1 MKKILFVFLALN
13 ILSFGEEVTLDN
25 LLDTLSKTSYKK
37 EIYELDKKKTDT
49 LEKFYKK
56 DNYNGV
62 KSSVTTTY
70 DNKDEVYKTTGRA
83 EFGDIYIEG
92 RKNHEPENELI
103 FGINKNIKDMI
114 FSENDSNLLKN
125 DLRKEADKYGFLK
138 NMEEEKI
145 SLISLYRDYKDIE
158 FEIKIKKNGLKTLK
172 SEEKTLKKSFEL
184 GAIPKIEL
192 ESLVCSRKN
201 LEIEILTLEEN
212 LKKIESRFFYDFKID
227 ISGKTLANI
236 SPNSKE
242 IDEYISTVGYKDI
255 EKLKIEK
262 NITKENIRY
271 MKYDDKMPDLSL
283 GLERDTKV
291 NENRVVLKIS
301 KPLFYYNANLE
312 NEKTSYEQQKILLN
326 QKIEENSAEKL
337 KIESTYTNY
346 IKEYE
351 VLKNKALLEKNKY
364 EIKKLEY
371 SLGKINYLEVMESF
385 DDYLEYEVSREK
397 AKNILNS
404 YVYEIMVRG
413 E

>member
-1 MKKILFVFLALN
+1 
-13 ILSFGEEVTLDN
+13 
-25 LLDTLSKTSYKK
+25 
-37 EIYELDKKKTDT
+37 
-49 LEKFYKK
+49 
-56 DNYNGV
+56 
-62 KSSVTTTY
+62 
-70 DNKDEVYKTTGRA
+70 
-83 EFGDIYIEG
+83 
-92 RKNHEPENELI
+92 
-103 FGINKNIKDMI
+103 
-114 FSENDSNLLKN
+114 
-125 DLRKEADKYGFLK
+125 
-138 NMEEEKI
+138 
-145 SLISLYRDYKDIE
+145 
-158 FEIKIKKNGLKTLK
+158 
-172 SEEKTLKKSFEL
+172 
-184 GAIPKIEL
+184 
-192 ESLVCSRKN
+192 
-201 LEIEILTLEEN
+201 
-212 LKKIESRFFYDFKID
+212 
-227 ISGKTLANI
+227 
-236 SPNSKE
+236 
-242 IDEYISTVGYKDI
+242 
-255 EKLKIEK
+255 
-262 NITKENIRY
+262 

>member
-212 LKKIESRFFYDFKID
+212 LKKLRVDSFMILKSIF
-227 ISGKTLANI
+227 L
-236 SPNSKE
+236 
-242 IDEYISTVGYKDI
+242 
-255 EKLKIEK
+255 EKLWQTFHQI
-262 NITKENIRY
+262 
-271 MKYDDKMPDLSL
+271 P
-283 GLERDTKV
+283 
-291 NENRVVLKIS
+291 
-301 KPLFYYNANLE
+301 
-312 NEKTSYEQQKILLN
+312 
-326 QKIEENSAEKL
+326 
-337 KIESTYTNY
+337 
-346 IKEYE
+346 
-351 VLKNKALLEKNKY
+351 
-364 EIKKLEY
+364 KK
-371 SLGKINYLEVMESF
+371 
-385 DDYLEYEVSREK
+385 
-397 AKNILNS
+397 
-404 YVYEIMVRG
+404 
-413 E
+413 